1 MHSASCCF
9 RLPAILA
16 SVRTLD
22 TLRLLE
28 HNLRHRITG
37 AYQNRVFRFVFEL
50 QRNVSMKT
58 GVDKASVLH
67 CQPCAT
73 DGRTPLH
80 KRRKMRRRR
89 WGTPQNCASSTRHAI
104 DQPPSAPNR
113 HPAIGHPPSGTST
126 SGASGSMTLIVSC
139 KTAPKSAPLLEL
151 KAPGTFSQTMKRGRT
166 PPPAIASLL
175 IRKPHFLYKPDLLHE
190 QTRPF
195 SCQPHP
201 LASHR

>member
-80 KRRKMRRRR
+80 KRRKMQRQVDGLYCRGECKLT
-89 WGTPQNCASSTRHAI
+89 GTQLERLTFLQNDFLVLYLVAQRH
-104 DQPPSAPNR
+104 
-113 HPAIGHPPSGTST
+113 TT
-126 SGASGSMTLIVSC
+126 
-139 KTAPKSAPLLEL
+139 E
-151 KAPGTFSQTMKRGRT
+151 
-166 PPPAIASLL
+166 
-175 IRKPHFLYKPDLLHE
+175 
-190 QTRPF
+190 
-195 SCQPHP
+195 P
-201 LASHR
+201 LASRNQEGCANAHVHARWVNEQFRIRREITLRHHPLKAIPHKERTTKRTKKGYNKEVKKQFKEQNE